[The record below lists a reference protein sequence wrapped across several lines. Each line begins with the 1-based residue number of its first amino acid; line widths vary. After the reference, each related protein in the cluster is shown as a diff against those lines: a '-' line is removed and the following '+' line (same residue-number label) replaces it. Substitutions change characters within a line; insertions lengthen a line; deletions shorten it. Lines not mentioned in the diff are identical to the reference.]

1 MRKGFTL
8 VELVVTIG
16 IFAILATLSS
26 VNFFSTYSQSNLGA
40 AEDVLIA
47 DIKTAQSNAMAGASE
62 VTWDQ
67 SITPLPSEITLTT
80 TFPCSHIIFAPVSG
94 EILGYVSG
102 QDTITLTS
110 GTDTRTLRLNQY
122 GTLIGD

>member
-1 MRKGFTL
+1 MDSSLKLVGDNMRKGFTL

-80 TFPCSHIIFAPVSG
+80 TFPSSHIIFAPVSG
-94 EILGYVSG
+94 EILGLFLVRI
-102 QDTITLTS
+102 QLP
-110 GTDTRTLRLNQY
+110 
-122 GTLIGD
+122 